1 MTLNQCLLCY
11 LYNVS
16 YANNP
21 RRNKLWLNVFFNHFP
36 NKIKY
41 SGYRIQDTGDM
52 IKYAKYKIQEI
63 EYAIKEKDTVYRKWV
78 SCKIQYNEDAF
89 FI

>member
-1 MTLNQCLLCY
+1 
-11 LYNVS
+11 
-16 YANNP
+16 
-21 RRNKLWLNVFFNHFP
+21 
-36 NKIKY
+36 
-41 SGYRIQDTGDM
+41 M